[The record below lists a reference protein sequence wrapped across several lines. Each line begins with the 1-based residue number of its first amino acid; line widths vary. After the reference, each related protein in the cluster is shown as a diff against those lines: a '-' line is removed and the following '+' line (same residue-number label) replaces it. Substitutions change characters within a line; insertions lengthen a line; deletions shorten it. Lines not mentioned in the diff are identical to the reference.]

1 MFWEMRWREFS
12 GGYFV
17 EKVWNTEAILDD
29 TCRKSLWALPKK
41 AKKNLQ
47 QQMAPN
53 LQLTLTQLAFC
64 KTFLLSKYQVEIKK
78 GKFEVK

>member
-1 MFWEMRWREFS
+1 
-12 GGYFV
+12 
-17 EKVWNTEAILDD
+17 
-29 TCRKSLWALPKK
+29 
-41 AKKNLQ
+41 
-47 QQMAPN
+47 MAPN

>member
-1 MFWEMRWREFS
+1 MTHSNSISTLIACFWWFTTFETSTSQKCIVRMFWEMRWREFS

-41 AKKNLQ
+41 AKNSS
-47 QQMAPN
+47 AADGP
-53 LQLTLTQLAFC
+53 
-64 KTFLLSKYQVEIKK
+64 
-78 GKFEVK
+78 